1 MKKVNAVRPKNE
13 NNFLRLLLSLKLAEY
28 KIAAESF
35 SEIVFF
41 LVQYSFLFEDT
52 EKVLNSCD
60 TEQSQLYAL
69 QENRDLGARYLD
81 PKYSRWISADP
92 AMNTGEYFP
101 VAPVDDEAKKHN
113 GNLPGMGGV
122 FNTVNFNLY
131 HYAGNNPIKYFDPDG
146 RETKQFE
153 LKLHVT
159 GPELE
164 KFVLAAVR
172 TNTHIQNGYSVTD
185 ALVPLTN
192 GLNGIAIIDSIIAAG
207 TNFAFGESTSLLN
220 PYVALGI
227 TGLGILAE
235 FCINNSNKAE
245 AEKNFKKIAEF
256 YTEVMDLYD
265 SGFYFADE
273 LPSISETIVYE
284 EKKNGEKKIK
294 KENLILRAKMYN
306 PKTGVSYTVFKSL
319 INSDYKIIKSDQED

>member
-1 MKKVNAVRPKNE
+1 M
-13 NNFLRLLLSLKLAEY
+13 
-28 KIAAESF
+28 
-35 SEIVFF
+35 
-41 LVQYSFLFEDT
+41 
-52 EKVLNSCD
+52 
-60 TEQSQLYAL
+60 
-69 QENRDLGARYLD
+69 
-81 PKYSRWISADP
+81 
-92 AMNTGEYFP
+92 
-101 VAPVDDEAKKHN
+101 
-113 GNLPGMGGV
+113 
-122 FNTVNFNLY
+122 
-131 HYAGNNPIKYFDPDG
+131 
-146 RETKQFE
+146 
-153 LKLHVT
+153 
-159 GPELE
+159 
-164 KFVLAAVR
+164 
-172 TNTHIQNGYSVTD
+172 
-185 ALVPLTN
+185 
-192 GLNGIAIIDSIIAAG
+192 
-207 TNFAFGESTSLLN
+207 
-220 PYVALGI
+220 GI